1 MRACEIN
8 IERYLIS
15 FLSDL
20 NSGGR
25 RRWAG
30 VERHVSERSRGINS
44 GLLSHHVLL
53 RPDFYIFFPFL
64 PTGSRTPS
72 LGAAQEN
79 AEIPAPSQK
88 ALGRCSSILGQTCT
102 SFFSFLF
109 FFPEGEVLFLF
120 PRFFPLKPSLSPRG
134 PQSPSWRGAVVG
146 TGAGVEASIV
156 RGGGHDAARGRR

>member
-1 MRACEIN
+1 MCSGGGSLRACEIN

-79 AEIPAPSQK
+79 AELPAPSQK
-88 ALGRCSSILGQTCT
+88 APGKMLQYFGTDLHFFF
-102 SFFSFLF
+102 FFSFLF
-109 FFPEGEVLFLF
+109 
-120 PRFFPLKPSLSPRG
+120 PRG
-134 PQSPSWRGAVVG
+134 RSVVFISPLFSTEAVPVAPRPAEPLLAGRGSG
-146 TGAGVEASIV
+146 D
-156 RGGGHDAARGRR
+156 RGGR